1 MADLFVRLSVSHFA
15 HQERLQVDFRRGRL
29 QTDNR
34 VSGLARNEIA
44 LTIGAGYFKFA
55 GLALQSLGNVIG
67 RDTVVEFHGTSSTS
81 SCCNC

>member
-1 MADLFVRLSVSHFA
+1 MLCSGRPLCATLRGHGMSHFA

-67 RDTVVEFHGTSSTS
+67 RDTGR
-81 SCCNC
+81 